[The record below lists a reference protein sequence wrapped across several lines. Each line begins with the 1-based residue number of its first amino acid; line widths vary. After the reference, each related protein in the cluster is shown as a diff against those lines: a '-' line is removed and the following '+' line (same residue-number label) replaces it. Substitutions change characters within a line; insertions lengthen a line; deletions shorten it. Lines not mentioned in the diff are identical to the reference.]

1 MTEKALAEDSRSEDF
16 ALMERRDEEQILAE
30 LKGAYLQEFVYD
42 FTVGSRKVTGL
53 SWAGVKEIAYRMGG
67 VRVDDLDIQDK
78 GEYWIVTAKAVD
90 VTRNASR
97 FGVSTQSKVMKLRSG
112 ESVPDDFAVQK
123 AVSKAQRNAIR
134 ALIPE
139 VFVKTCLAQ
148 FLAEKGQ
155 VPPIIKESS
164 ATELPPRKVDT
175 ASSVKPPESPAYKPH
190 RFDKPSPA
198 DEAQGNAASFIA
210 DTLQEAGLDPDG
222 VEVASRDWGLFEIK
236 PLAQMSSATWNKYHE
251 ALKPLG
257 TEYHPKGKAGDSY
270 AGSWTVKVEAS

>member
-1 MTEKALAEDSRSEDF
+1 MSKEIEKQDDF
-16 ALMERRDEEQILAE
+16 REMELRDEQQILAE
-30 LKGAYLQEFVYD
+30 IKGAYLQEFVYD

-97 FGVSTQSKVMKLRSG
+97 FGVSTQSKTMKLRSG

-139 VFVKTCLAQ
+139 VFVKTCLEQ
-148 FLAEKGQ
+148 FLAEKKG
-155 VPPIIKESS
+155 VSPTGKE
-164 ATELPPRKVDT
+164 AEPRKQVDSE
-175 ASSVKPPESPAYKPH
+175 AQVQPPEQPAYKPR
-190 RFDKPSPA
+190 RFDDKGETPNGNEQDGVSMW
-198 DEAQGNAASFIA
+198 QGI
-210 DTLQEAGLDPDG
+210 LKEAGFTEKEVSDNVEFEVLDNYRIAIHQKLSYLA
-222 VEVASRDWGLFEIK
+222 E
-236 PLAQMSSATWNKYHE
+236 PLWKRFMQVVNDQRGIWNKAE
-251 ALKPLG
+251 RRWEGPC
-257 TEYHPKGKAGDSY
+257 
-270 AGSWTVKVEAS
+270 

>member
-1 MTEKALAEDSRSEDF
+1 MSKEIEKQDDF
-16 ALMERRDEEQILAE
+16 REMELRDEQQILAE
-30 LKGAYLQEFVYD
+30 IKGAYLQEFVYD

-97 FGVSTQSKVMKLRSG
+97 FGVSTQSKTMKLRSG
-112 ESVPDDFAVQK
+112 ESMPDDFAVQK

-139 VFVKTCLAQ
+139 VFVKTCLEQ
-148 FLAEKGQ
+148 FLAEKKG
-155 VPPIIKESS
+155 VPPTVKE
-164 ATELPPRKVDT
+164 EPRKQV
-175 ASSVKPPESPAYKPH
+175 ESDAQVRPLEQPAYKP
-190 RFDKPSPA
+190 RQFGKSSAA

-236 PLAQMSSATWNKYHE
+236 PIEKMNSVNWNKYHE

-257 TEYHPKGKAGDSY
+257 AVYHSKVKKKLDDPDDPY
-270 AGSWTVKVEAS
+270 AGSWTVKVEAPS